1 MILVFRARDWQT
13 NRHTYVSS
21 ASESCHPVY
30 TVSHTR
36 QHVDSYLFI
45 DKLYLKQVS

>member
-13 NRHTYVSS
+13 NRHIYVSS
-21 ASESCHPVY
+21 ASDHATLY
-30 TVSHTR
+30 ISHTR